1 MGCELKGYL
10 ALVGKGKF
18 RRLFLSSAAEDE
30 IGLMECGLIRKVDA
44 EGELGGVE
52 SDGGSTTLID
62 REEGDSSLSVLTHLK
77 GPAGTVFN
85 APYLL
90 WCRVESLAN
99 GIDVPSRIGL
109 CAFVRLG
116 VGFALVHVAG
126 TV

>member
-30 IGLMECGLIRKVDA
+30 IGLMECGLIRRVEA

-52 SDGGSTTLID
+52 SDGGSTTVIA
-62 REEGDSSLSVLTHLK
+62 REESDSSLSVLTHLK
-77 GPAGTVFN
+77 GPAGTVFKT
-85 APYLL
+85 PDLL
-90 WCRVESLAN
+90 RRRVETVADCINIPGS
-99 GIDVPSRIGL
+99 VGL
-109 CAFVRLG
+109 CGFVRLG